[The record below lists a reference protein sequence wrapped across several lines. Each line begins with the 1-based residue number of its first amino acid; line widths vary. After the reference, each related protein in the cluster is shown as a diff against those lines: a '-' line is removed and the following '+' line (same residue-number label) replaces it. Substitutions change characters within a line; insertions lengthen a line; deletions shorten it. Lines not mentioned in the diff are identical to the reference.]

1 MPFRR
6 FTLAATLVAL
16 ALLPAC
22 GDGSSDRD
30 DPAAAAR
37 TRRVA
42 HAMGTAEVPADP
54 ELVVVLDSSFL
65 DAALA
70 LGVTPIGATEAS
82 AGVGMPDYLADR
94 VADIDVVGLTDEP
107 NLEAI
112 AKLRPD
118 LILGAKV
125 RHEELY
131 DELADIAPTVFTE
144 SSGTNWKDGLAVT
157 ADALGKTKEAEQLLA
172 DHETRAKKIGD
183 EVDAASKRFSMVRF
197 LLPDEIR
204 LYGPNTFSGSVLTDV
219 GFDLGDHEW
228 DEYSMAYLSAE
239 QLGRADADLVFATS
253 YGGTDTAEFK
263 AAFAT
268 VEPVWKGVPAVAQG
282 RQHWVDDDTWM
293 LGIGPI
299 GAGLILDDLERVLVE
314 K

>member
-1 MPFRR
+1 MRFRP
-6 FTLAATLVAL
+6 FTLAAPIVAL
-16 ALLPAC
+16 ALLAAC
-22 GDGSSDRD
+22 GDRSSEQDN
-30 DPAAAAR
+30 AANDTKR
-37 TRRVA
+37 QVE
-42 HAMGTAEVPADP
+42 HAMGTAAVPAEP
-54 ELVVVLDSSFL
+54 QRVVVLDSSFL

-70 LGVTPIGATEAS
+70 LGVTPVGATEAS
-82 AGVGMPDYLADR
+82 AGVGTPDYLADR
-94 VADIDVVGLTDEP
+94 VPDIDAIGLTDEP

-112 AKLRPD
+112 AALRPD

-157 ADALGKTKEAEQLLA
+157 ADALAKTAEAQQLLA
-172 DHETRAKKIGD
+172 DHEARAKSIG
-183 EVDAASKRFSMVRF
+183 EKVDAASKRFSMVRF

-219 GFDLGDHEW
+219 GFDLGDHTW

-239 QLGRADADLVFATS
+239 QLGRADADVVFATS
-253 YGGTDTAEFK
+253 YGGTDTGEFK

-268 VEPVWKGVPAVAQG
+268 VEPVWKGISAVAEG
-282 RQHWVDDDTWM
+282 RQHWVEDDTWM

-299 GAGLILDDLERVLVE
+299 GAELILDDLESLVVE
-314 K
+314 Q